1 MISVIM
7 SVYNA
12 EKYLKEA
19 VDSVLNQTYKNF
31 EFIIVNDCS
40 KDNSLAILKEYERD
54 HKNIILI
61 NNADNLGLT
70 RNLNLALSIAK
81 GKYVARMDAD
91 DISELLDSKSKDN
104 F

>member
-1 MISVIM
+1 M

-40 KDNSLAILKEYERD
+40 KDNSLNILREYERN
-54 HKNIILI
+54 HKSIILL
-61 NNADNLGLT
+61 NNADNFGLT
-70 RNLNLALSIAK
+70 RNLN
-81 GKYVARMDAD
+81 
-91 DISELLDSKSKDN
+91 
-104 F
+104 